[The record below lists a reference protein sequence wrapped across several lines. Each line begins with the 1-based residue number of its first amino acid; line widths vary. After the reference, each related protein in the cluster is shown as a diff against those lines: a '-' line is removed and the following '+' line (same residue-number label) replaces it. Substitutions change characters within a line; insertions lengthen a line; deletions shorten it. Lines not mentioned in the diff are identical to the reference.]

1 MLVFEDDIKGDLIW
15 MMTNI
20 RKSGPTTQRRSLGI
34 DDLQF
39 DSLCLLMAQ
48 VAKST
53 LSFCFMGRLGQ
64 EKLPYAKASRRR
76 SRFA

>member
-1 MLVFEDDIKGDLIW
+1 MLVFEDDIKEDLIW

-20 RKSGPTTQRRSLGI
+20 RKCGPRTQRKSFGI
-34 DDLQF
+34 DVLQF
-39 DSLCLLMAQ
+39 DSLGLLMAQ

-64 EKLPYAKASRRR
+64 EKHPYAKASRRR
-76 SRFA
+76 SQFA

>member
-20 RKSGPTTQRRSLGI
+20 RKSGSKTQRRSLDI
-34 DDLQF
+34 NVLQF
-39 DSLCLLMAQ
+39 DSHGLLMAQ

-53 LSFCFMGRLGQ
+53 LSFCFMGHLGQ
-64 EKLPYAKASRRR
+64 EKHPYAKASRRR
-76 SRFA
+76 SQFA